1 MRRVP
6 HKTAD
11 AQRINEIFQKKKKKK
26 KTLTLACMFFNLL
39 YDVSILV
46 FFFI

>member
-1 MRRVP
+1 MP

-11 AQRINEIFQKKKKKK
+11 AQRTINEIFQKKKKKKK

>member
-1 MRRVP
+1 MP

-11 AQRINEIFQKKKKKK
+11 AQRTINEIFQKKKKKK
-26 KTLTLACMFFNLL
+26 KTLTLACMFFNLV

>member
-1 MRRVP
+1 MP

-11 AQRINEIFQKKKKKK
+11 AQRTINEIFQKKKKK

>member
-1 MRRVP
+1 MP

-11 AQRINEIFQKKKKKK
+11 AQRTINEIFQKKKKKK